1 MTGTAGAAAVDLLLA
16 RLPRLVL
23 VAGKG
28 GVGKTTCA
36 AVLAARAAATADAS
50 EARVLL
56 LSTDPARTLGAAIGT
71 PLGAEPAP
79 VAALPA
85 LHAMQLDAESAR
97 AAFLTKWRSTIV
109 TIVDRGTYLDADD
122 VEGMVE
128 AALPGADEAMAL
140 LVLADVVADT
150 RWSRVVVDTAPTGHT
165 LRLLSLP
172 ATFRALV
179 ALLDTMQEKHR
190 FMVAALTHRY
200 RADAADAFLAEMR
213 ERIGALESA
222 LRDGQRS
229 AAVIVARPEAVV
241 VAETERLASALRA
254 LGIAVGAVVVNA
266 VPAVPGVETT
276 ESLARLAGLGDG
288 VIGATVADVG
298 ALPTGLQAL
307 ARWSEAV
314 RVELGGQA
322 AGSRVEPARGEGER
336 SGESVERAACSPT
349 GGGPPAAPTGDRRDE
364 AVPGARE
371 RLRAPTDP
379 GAPSRWGGAPRPA
392 HPLDPPSA
400 LVRPLTIVG
409 GKGGVGKTTV
419 ACALAIAAARDGRV
433 LLVSTDPAPSIA
445 DALDLPIGDEEVAV
459 AGVDGLVARQMDA
472 ARAFERLRS
481 TYQARI
487 DEVFDGLLGGAM
499 DATHDRRVLRDLLA
513 LAPPGIDEL
522 YALGS
527 LGETLAEGRF
537 DVVIVDPAPTGHLLR
552 LLEMPALAL
561 DWSHRLMRLM
571 LKYKE
576 VAGLGEA
583 AAEVL
588 AFAKR
593 TRAVGGL
600 LRDPAR
606 AGLVVAALD
615 EPLVRDE
622 TARLAAAVRA
632 LGVSLSGVV
641 WNRAAAAV
649 PPLGLE
655 RSVPQFVAGE
665 QSPPPRGPAA
675 LRRWMDSWRPLTDA

>member
-1 MTGTAGAAAVDLLLA
+1 MTAAAGVAAVDLLLS

-36 AVLAARAAATADAS
+36 AALAARAAAT
-50 EARVLL
+50 EAGPGAGVLL
-56 LSTDPARTLGAAIGT
+56 LSTDPARTLGAAIGAR
-71 PLGAEPAP
+71 LGAAPAP
-79 VAALPA
+79 VPSLPA
-85 LHAMQLDAESAR
+85 LHAMQLDAEAAR
-97 AAFLTKWRSTIV
+97 TAFLARWRSTLV
-109 TIVDRGTYLDADD
+109 TIVDRGTWLDAAD
-122 VEGMVE
+122 VEGMVD

-140 LVLADVVADT
+140 LVLAEVVADV
-150 RWSRVVVDTAPTGHT
+150 RWARIVVDTAPTGHT

-179 ALLDTMQEKHR
+179 ALLDAMQEKHR

-213 ERIGALESA
+213 DRVGALEAA
-222 LRDGQRS
+222 LRDRQRT
-229 AAVIVARPEAVV
+229 AAVIVSRPEAVV
-241 VAETERLASALRA
+241 VAETERLADALRA
-254 LGIAVGAVVVNA
+254 LGIAVGAVVANA
-266 VPAVPGVETT
+266 VPEGGGPETG
-276 ESLARLAGLGDG
+276 ESLARLA
-288 VIGATVADVG
+288 AVADAAVRAWVPDVG
-298 ALPTGLQAL
+298 ALPMGLESL
-307 ARWSEAV
+307 DRWSEAMRADAV
-314 RVELGGQA
+314 DGGSATGGGIA
-322 AGSRVEPARGEGER
+322 AGFSGAATVRGAGAGSGDARAGD
-336 SGESVERAACSPT
+336 AHSPT
-349 GGGPPAAPTGDRRDE
+349 GGGPRAVPAA
-364 AVPGARE
+364 
-371 RLRAPTDP
+371 DP
-379 GAPSRWGGAPRPA
+379 RT
-392 HPLDPPSA
+392 A

-433 LLVSTDPAPSIA
+433 LLVSTDPAPSVA
-445 DALDLPIGDEEVAV
+445 DALAQPIGDEETAI
-459 AGVDGLVARQMDA
+459 AGVEGLVARQMDA

-487 DEVFDGLLGGAM
+487 DEVFDGLLGGAI

-513 LAPPGIDEL
+513 LAPPGIDEV

-561 DWSHRLMRLM
+561 DWSHRIMRLM

-593 TRAVGGL
+593 TRHVGEL
-600 LRDPAR
+600 LHDEAR
-606 AGLVVAALD
+606 AGLVIAALD

-622 TARLAAAVRA
+622 TERLAGAVRA
-632 LGVSLSGVV
+632 LGVAVAGVV
-641 WNRAAAAV
+641 WNRARATAV
-649 PPLGLE
+649 PLGRE

-665 QSPPPRGPAA
+665 QSPPPRGPTA
-675 LRRWMDSWRPLTDA
+675 LRHWMETWRSLANA